1 MKGNGLEETI
11 VNTPYDVIVV
21 GYGPVGA
28 MLALLLKEQGL
39 RVLVVNRDR
48 EIEPYPRA
56 AHFDDEIIRVYQAV
70 GLAHLSEGMENPPR
84 YRYFDKDWTPF
95 LSRLFPLGISDQSYR
110 HDFMFFQP
118 DIEKAMRDR
127 LSSGSSAP
135 AMALGETVTRVWQTD
150 DLAGVETIDQSGV
163 GRSHAA
169 KWLVGCDGA
178 ASIVRKSMGSSFDQL
193 AASHRWFIVDVKL
206 TDPAVAPGMDQWEYC
221 NPDRIVTYIPLSGPY
236 RRYEFDVKE
245 GETEAD
251 FDGTERSWTL
261 LSPWLKPSEAV
272 ILRHDIYRFHSLLAS
287 KWRDRRMFIA
297 GDAAHLMTPKLGQ
310 GLCNGIRDVANLA
323 WKLGLVTRGEAA
335 SQLLDS
341 YESERKGPAR
351 QHIEISA
358 YLVQQ
363 IISKASGQEDDGQP
377 VVEQIVAPRQT
388 IGDEVLRVED
398 ALVGTLSRQPILA
411 DGSRMDDSVGYRF
424 ALLADPTLAA
434 ALNKADRHALATIGA
449 VVLSAEDRALADYLA
464 DADRRALL
472 IRPDRYIAGSARTDV
487 ELSTLLRRASDA
499 DRVHSSL

>member
-1 MKGNGLEETI
+1 M
-11 VNTPYDVIVV
+11 NTPYDVIVV

-39 RVLVVNRDR
+39 RVLIVNKDRD
-48 EIEPYPRA
+48 IEPYPRA
-56 AHFDDEIIRVYQAV
+56 AHFDDEIIRVFQTV
-70 GLAHLSEGMENPPR
+70 GLAHLSESMENPPR
-84 YRYFDKDWTPF
+84 YQYFDKDWTPF
-95 LSRLFPLGISDQSYR
+95 LSRLFPLGISDQNYK

-118 DIEKAMRDR
+118 DIEAAMRDR
-127 LSSGSSAP
+127 LSSGSCAP
-135 AMALGETVTRVWQTD
+135 EMALGETVTRVWQTD
-150 DLAGVETIDQSGV
+150 DLAGVETIDASGTA
-163 GRSHAA
+163 RSHSA

-193 AASHRWFIVDVKL
+193 AASHKWFIVDVKL
-206 TDPAVAPGMDQWEYC
+206 TDRAADPGMDQWEYC

-245 GETEAD
+245 GETDAD
-251 FDGTERSWTL
+251 FAGIERSWSL
-261 LSPWLKPSEAV
+261 LSPWLKPDQAI

-287 KWRDRRMFIA
+287 KWRERRLFIA

-335 SQLLDS
+335 PHLLDS

-363 IISKASGQEDDGQP
+363 IISKASGEGDDGEP
-377 VVEQIVAPRQT
+377 VVEQIAAPRKT
-388 IGDEVLRVED
+388 IGDEGIRAED
-398 ALVGTLSRQPILA
+398 ALVGTLSRQPLLA

-424 ALLADPTLAA
+424 ALLAKPSLVA
-434 ALNKADRHALATIGA
+434 ALDDEDRRSLSTLGA
-449 VVLSAEDRALADYLA
+449 VVLRAEDPEISDYLA
-464 DADRRALL
+464 DADRDAIL
-472 IRPDRYIAGSARTDV
+472 IRPDRYIAGSARTGDEV
-487 ELSTLLRRASDA
+487 SAVLRRAMETC
-499 DRVHSSL
+499 V